1 LDHQQGQEREERI
14 GVVRVQGSGILT
26 LMYEFIAEI
35 WYVPGFLLAG
45 SLVLTIINAIKR
57 GSNV

>member
-1 LDHQQGQEREERI
+1 M
-14 GVVRVQGSGILT
+14 VRVQGSGILT